1 MLDANTMQ
9 WLERRKIG
17 MCCRCENYADCQW
30 IPQPRGHFQTAQCW
44 RFKSSDGYCIDKN
57 DYMDAA
63 EFEARVAVKLATVI
77 CAGCEDFNKKN
88 VCPLAIYQARGIYEC
103 RMKHARLAVEREMIA
118 EGKVP
123 GKKEEDNGRSSATS
137 TR

>member
-1 MLDANTMQ
+1 MLDANTLE
-9 WLERRKIG
+9 WLDRRKIG

-63 EFEARVAVKLATVI
+63 EFEARVAKKLCDPFWNYAVT
-77 CAGCEDFNKKN
+77 ERYFE
-88 VCPLAIYQARGIYEC
+88 LALPYRRLPASVVL
-103 RMKHARLAVEREMIA
+103 KAARLEVEVDMIEA
-118 EGKVP
+118 GKQP
-123 GKKEEDNGRSSATS
+123 RKRNEA
-137 TR
+137 

>member
-77 CAGCEDFNKKN
+77 CAGCEAFNKKD
-88 VCPLAIYQARGIYEC
+88 VCPLAIYQATGIYEC
-103 RMKHARLAVEREMIA
+103 RMKHARLAVEAEMIA
-118 EGKVP
+118 EGKGP
-123 GKKEEDNGRSSATS
+123 GMRGEE
-137 TR
+137 